1 MEDKLKDFLFKFAEL
16 ERRVRKLAL
25 EDRALREEV
34 RSLRTELEQA
44 RRETDEVRQALVED
58 RELRESASRRVAAL
72 IKWLGEA
79 RSGGS
84 PGRTQEAA
92 ARGRRL

>member
-16 ERRVRKLAL
+16 ERRVRKQAL

-34 RSLRTELEQA
+34 RSLRNELEQA
-44 RRETDEVRQALVED
+44 RREADEVRQALVKD
-58 RELRESASRRVAAL
+58 RELRESASQRVAEL
-72 IKWLGEA
+72 IQWLGEA

-84 PGRTQEAA
+84 PDRAQQSAA
-92 ARGRRL
+92 GGRRQ